1 MILARKA
8 IALFLSY
15 HSLSNRAISETRKIP
30 NLTTECENTR
40 YRDNGATMAKKIP
53 EGKAELSVYVD
64 KELKLKFKVAC
75 TQQDKSMGDVVNEL
89 IEDWLAQ
96 NQQKS

>member
-1 MILARKA
+1 MSQSRK
-8 IALFLSY
+8 S
-15 HSLSNRAISETRKIP
+15 SD
-30 NLTTECENTR
+30 LTTECENTR
-40 YRDNGATMAKKIP
+40 YRDNGGIMAKKIP

-89 IEDWLAQ
+89 IEDWLSAQ
-96 NQQKS
+96 NPQK

>member
-1 MILARKA
+1 
-8 IALFLSY
+8 
-15 HSLSNRAISETRKIP
+15 
-30 NLTTECENTR
+30 
-40 YRDNGATMAKKIP
+40 MAKKIP

-89 IEDWLAQ
+89 IEDWLSTQ